1 MSEPVA
7 ITPSLTV
14 TFRTCRDCGKPSTG
28 FLCRKHQDQAN
39 ARHARW
45 REARRAHF
53 KDAQK
58 RQRKRRRRLRALE
71 REGKAT
77 LKVEVVSGRRLLVAV
92 ANPSKRKAH
101 AR

>member
-14 TFRTCRDCGKPSTG
+14 TFRTCRDCGKPSAG

-58 RQRKRRRRLRALE
+58 RQRKRRRRLRELE
-71 REGKAT
+71 REGTAA
-77 LKVEVVSGRRLLVAV
+77 LKVEVISGRRMLVAV
-92 ANPSKRKAH
+92 FEPSKRKAH